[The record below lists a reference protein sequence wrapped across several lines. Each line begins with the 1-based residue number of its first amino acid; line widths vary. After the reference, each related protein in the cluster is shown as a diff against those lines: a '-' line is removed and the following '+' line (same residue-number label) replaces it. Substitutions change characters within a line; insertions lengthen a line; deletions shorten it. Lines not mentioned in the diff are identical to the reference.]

1 MRRSLVLALVTATLA
16 ATGTLT
22 LTTSAGA
29 GEEPGMTTIIV
40 RKNVVGTGTGGSTVR
55 LDCSDDGDT
64 VDLNFDAAGHPT
76 TSVPADGSISIV
88 GGAWQISS
96 GNPPNEPVPCT
107 FTEITT
113 GGASFTGWTCAY
125 SFTAPESEPAPPAP
139 AALGIPAVVLGCMD
153 PLGVGTG
160 PATVTYGNSVQD
172 IETQTSTVTFTN
184 VFPRAEAGVVDDPVV
199 VAPAF
204 TG

>member
-1 MRRSLVLALVTATLA
+1 MRRSLVLALVAAALA

-22 LTTSAGA
+22 VATTAGA
-29 GEEPGMTTIIV
+29 GEESGMTTIIV

-55 LDCSDDGDT
+55 LDCSAGGDT

-76 TSVPADGSISIV
+76 TSVPADSSISIV
-88 GGAWQISS
+88 AGAWQIDA
-96 GNPPNEPVPCT
+96 GVPPDEPVPCT

-113 GGASFTGWTCAY
+113 GGAAVTGWTCTY

-139 AALGIPAVVLGCMD
+139 AALGIPAIVLGCAD

-184 VFPRAEAGVVDDPVV
+184 VFVAAGAGGVTEPVV
-199 VAPAF
+199 VTPAF